1 MGKAKSAADALRLG
15 SERSAV
21 KESNIINGEFVHRTL
36 QPAVERNYK
45 KMMEFWLEYQRIE
58 TKASVNDLE
67 SLKDFMRKVAYGID
81 GEDAE
86 DQEFDVPGW
95 ETVRKYWNAFTAAWQ
110 RSYPTESIPRGIAQS
125 VTEFI
130 KGPLA
135 EEMGMPKH
143 KRRRRF
149 ATKNVMLNYARQL
162 WAADWIEHKC
172 PATPVDDWGLL
183 LGNTYSSSRIGEYIE
198 SSCRAGTGRGLY
210 FKDLTF
216 VTFINEEGIPEFAI
230 QLTRDAKN
238 MTSTPNKRPQHALY
252 EGKEAG
258 ILCFNP
264 MLPFLARILA
274 YGAFRD
280 YRTIDDLLSITPPEG
295 EMWVIQWKDHLLET
309 PFFRSQSGKDIE
321 TAGAFS
327 HRLRSLGLRAG
338 YPTPPRHHDIRA
350 EGLHLMNQFESEAT
364 RMVYAGHTDPNTLA
378 THYLPRNGADGQA
391 AYHGQER
398 RTLVLDLFRGL
409 TIPRNPRLWQCL
421 PAKEQYDFDNS
432 PEIIN
437 IKQELLKLRGS
448 KEKGL
453 LEYRKRLYTENRKLI
468 AERLRKWQKNQPVK
482 HDDPPGYHRAIF
494 ERVRFLMPERDRLS
508 QNLFVVDKLRSP
520 AGLAVLSDMLAL
532 YQKRRNVEYRPGL
545 EPERCQCKNKG
556 SAYDWRHIYDC
567 YKSAATE
574 VDGFSE
580 LCFLC
585 NEWFCG
591 IGTWETHCQH
601 HLDHPN
607 SLPTW
612 CDPLT
617 YGGVLARAGYC
628 PFCLGDEGMQASTR
642 MYQFQTRWT
651 WLNHIQNHIRALTKA
666 TMPLKCPRQ
675 HGHCPGNF
683 DSVLDLQ
690 FHLQDAF
697 GVERSD
703 DNKSR
708 KRPRQE
714 DDDMPPS
721 KIKKVRHYDNESEEK
736 NEMNALQSQYDFHN
750 TYSDDLQQQPSPGL
764 AGLSQESTPF
774 YSSST
779 TDYVDAAPS
788 ACSTPLSSVPAEIII
803 DPAMSQVEIC
813 PNDELTRCAA
823 PNSPAQGTIG
833 FQKDQAD
840 MCDSLPVASNTTK
853 ECGRTSIND
862 PTNVDAP
869 SQEAPAGKSNEAPED
884 VILPSRTDNR
894 KESIIRVPRQDNHD
908 PECHDRPLSLD
919 QEGVE
924 FDVEELVAKGRIGK
938 RVWYKVK
945 WKGYP
950 ESDNSWVKKKDIGMG
965 AIGLY
970 EARHPYGQGTFRFER
985 IVSKQAVNAS
995 ILYEVKWQGQQ
1006 DSENI
1011 WVDKWDLGAKVIL
1024 AFEASE
1030 STT

>member
-21 KESNIINGEFVHRTL
+21 KESNIVNGDLVHRTL

-58 TKASVNDLE
+58 TKASVHDLE

-110 RSYPTESIPRGIAQS
+110 RAHPTESIPRGIAQS

-135 EEMGMPKH
+135 TEMGMPKH

-210 FKDLTF
+210 FK
-216 VTFINEEGIPEFAI
+216 P
-230 QLTRDAKN
+230 
-238 MTSTPNKRPQHALY
+238 PNKRPQHALY
-252 EGKEAG
+252 EDNEAG
-258 ILCFNP
+258 LLCFNP

-274 YGAFRD
+274 HGAFRD
-280 YRTIDDLLSITPPEG
+280 YRTIDDLLAITPPEG
-295 EMWVIQWKDHLLET
+295 EMWVIQWKDHLLDT
-309 PFFRSQSGKDIE
+309 PFFRSQPGKDIE

-327 HRLRSLGLRAG
+327 HRLRLLGLRAG

-421 PAKEQYDFDNS
+421 PAKEQHDFDNS

-437 IKQELLKLRGS
+437 INQELLRLRGS
-448 KEKGL
+448 KDKGI
-453 LEYRKRLYTENRKLI
+453 LEYRKKLYTEKRKRI

-482 HDDPPGYHRAIF
+482 HDDPLGYHRAIF

-520 AGLAVLSDMLAL
+520 AGLAVLHDMLAL

-545 EPERCQCKNKG
+545 EPEKCQCKDNG
-556 SAYDWRHIYDC
+556 STYDWRHVYDC
-567 YKSAATE
+567 YKTASAE

-591 IGTWETHCQH
+591 IRTWEAHCQH

-628 PFCLGDEGMQASTR
+628 PFCLGDERMQASTR

-651 WLNHIQNHIRALTKA
+651 WLNHIQNHIEALTKS
-666 TMPLKCPRQ
+666 TVPLKYPRQ
-675 HGHCPGNF
+675 HGHCPGYF

-697 GVERSD
+697 GVKRSD
-703 DNKSR
+703 DDKSL
-708 KRPRQE
+708 KRPRHG
-714 DDDMPPS
+714 DDDIPRP
-721 KIKKVRHYDNESEEK
+721 KVKKVRHYDNESEK
-736 NEMNALQSQYDFHN
+736 KDEMNALQPQHDFHN
-750 TYSDDLQQQPSPGL
+750 TYLDDLKQQPSPRL
-764 AGLSQESTPF
+764 TGLSQESTPF

-788 ACSTPLSSVPAEIII
+788 RMYVTLSLSV
-803 DPAMSQVEIC
+803 
-813 PNDELTRCAA
+813 T
-823 PNSPAQGTIG
+823 
-833 FQKDQAD
+833 
-840 MCDSLPVASNTTK
+840 SNTTN
-853 ECGRTSIND
+853 ECVRTSIND
-862 PTNVDAP
+862 SMNVDAP
-869 SQEAPAGKSNEAPED
+869 SQEIPAGRANQAPED
-884 VILPSRTDNR
+884 VILPSQTDNG
-894 KESIIRVPRQDNHD
+894 KESITRVPQQDTHGQQGS
-908 PECHDRPLSLD
+908 DRTLSLD

-924 FDVEELVAKGRIGK
+924 FDVEKLVAKGRIGK

-950 ESDNSWVKKKDIGMG
+950 ESDNSWVKKKDIGTG
-965 AIGLY
+965 AVGIY
-970 EARHPYGQGTFRFER
+970 EARHPHGQGTFCFER
-985 IVSKQAVNAS
+985 IVSKQAANGN
-995 ILYEVKWQGQQ
+995 ILYEVKWQGQEHF
-1006 DSENI
+1006 ENI
-1011 WVDKWDLGAKVIL
+1011 WVDKWDLGNRAIL
-1024 AFEASE
+1024 AFEAGL
-1030 STT
+1030 ST